1 MGRLLL
7 LLLLFPS
14 PSPHVFWQTAIVKVT
29 VIKAALVRWLLCKA
43 VMMWANKGRD
53 AQVRQAPSVLFIG
66 PSACCKVSL
75 PHFMTVPAAASV
87 LHPSALFCGL
97 KESTVACGWGVRL
110 CVCTRCVCVNVTYHA
125 GIFSFIYSIYFCP
138 SVSLSARRRVFVLAA
153 ALWQYVLPPRSSASL
168 YDPADDEWR
177 FESEG
182 KLAGVH
188 AAQIWT
194 ILKYSSRCFGIF
206 PDLFQMCPPPLLCYL
221 PSHISISSLCIPL
234 LYLAAVRRWP
244 SELDKGVRR
253 SQRNKP
259 FLLPPARRCGG

>member
-1 MGRLLL
+1 MRMRC
-7 LLLLFPS
+7 
-14 PSPHVFWQTAIVKVT
+14 VF
-29 VIKAALVRWLLCKA
+29 VR
-43 VMMWANKGRD
+43 VY
-53 AQVRQAPSVLFIG
+53 
-66 PSACCKVSL
+66 
-75 PHFMTVPAAASV
+75 T
-87 LHPSALFCGL
+87 
-97 KESTVACGWGVRL
+97 L
-110 CVCTRCVCVNVTYHA
+110 CVCAWMLYIMREYFHLFIVF
-125 GIFSFIYSIYFCP
+125 IFAHP
-138 SVSLSARRRVFVLAA
+138 SLSARRRVFVLAA

-194 ILKYSSRCFGIF
+194 IPLRAPLGILAF
-206 PDLFQMCPPPLLCYL
+206 FLTYFKCA
-221 PSHISISSLCIPL
+221 HISVSSLCILL